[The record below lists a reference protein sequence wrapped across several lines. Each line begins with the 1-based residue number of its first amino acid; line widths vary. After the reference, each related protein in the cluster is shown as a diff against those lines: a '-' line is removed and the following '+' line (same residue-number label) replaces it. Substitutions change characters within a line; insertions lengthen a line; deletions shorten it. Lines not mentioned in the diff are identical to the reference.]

1 MLSYFHRFSVFV
13 WTGENYSN
21 ALRVDAYFFEN
32 GEKLQISV
40 CTRGRALV
48 KRESESCYCKYESF
62 EKIRYTV
69 MVIELSGVQFGLK
82 SYVHVISKSDK
93 RARH

>member
-1 MLSYFHRFSVFV
+1 MHRISIVLAFSCGRAKTIRIRYV
-13 WTGENYSN
+13 WMRISLKTEKNYKSPF
-21 ALRVDAYFFEN
+21 ARVD
-32 GEKLQISV
+32 G
-40 CTRGRALV
+40 ALV

-82 SYVHVISKSDK
+82 SYVRVISKSGK